1 MTTDNFNFQ
10 EPCCIE
16 RNLPLLIKKHPFCTW
31 QTNGDVTFE
40 KIIKAVSHLAG
51 SALEITLLLPNSEL
65 PILRVLAWYQYRG
78 WLKSLTIV
86 TSADE
91 STTIRK
97 EFPQDFPVEILS
109 HKSITDSLLII
120 HGTDGHAIVQGPLH
134 AMPATKPTVERFT
147 TYVGNDKEQI
157 AMLTATTLSRI
168 SSLRRK
174 KKKTESPADREETQ
188 EKETPSQPEPSDPS
202 DKSDKS
208 YGSDKSDD
216 SDVPDNSDNSEL
228 SDPSDPSDNS

>member
-1 MTTDNFNFQ
+1 MTTETFNFQ

-51 SALEITLLLPNSEL
+51 SALEITLLLPNSGL

-86 TSADE
+86 TTIDE
-91 STTIRK
+91 SNNIRK
-97 EFPQDFPVEILS
+97 EFPQDFPVETLS

-120 HGTDGHAIVQGPLH
+120 RGTDGHAIVQGPLH
-134 AMPATKPTVERFT
+134 AMPSTKPTVERFT
-147 TYVGNDKEQI
+147 TYVGNDKAQI
-157 AMLTATTLSRI
+157 EMLTATTMSRLAN
-168 SSLRRK
+168 LRRK
-174 KKKTESPADREETQ
+174 KKKEEEAQ
-188 EKETPSQPEPSDPS
+188 AASPEPSSHVKETAPVS
-202 DKSDKS
+202 EKS
-208 YGSDKSDD
+208 
-216 SDVPDNSDNSEL
+216 DNSDNS
-228 SDPSDPSDNS
+228 